1 MGLNLCPPEMML
13 LRHIQVSYMGEESF
27 ISDAYIPFYV
37 WLLFLFL
44 KQIFLHQDG
53 YKRHEGCAYQF

>member
-27 ISDAYIPFYV
+27 ISDAYIPFLCLV
-37 WLLFLFL
+37 VVLFL
-44 KQIFLHQDG
+44 KQIFMHQDG

>member
-27 ISDAYIPFYV
+27 ISDAYIPLCLV
-37 WLLFLFL
+37 VVVVP
-44 KQIFLHQDG
+44 
-53 YKRHEGCAYQF
+53 